1 MERFTG
7 TSYESAM
14 QLAKDK
20 FKNGFEVI
28 NTREIDLSNSG
39 LSNESLFE
47 ITVTPNKSIP
57 EPIEMEKLTDTNN
70 SNLLKLIKKELE
82 PAKELKMEILLLRQE
97 IDLLSRRISNLI
109 HPDLETKEIPIYDLL
124 CEIGFEK
131 PLALKFFIIKG

>member
-47 ITVTPNKSIP
+47 ITVTPN
-57 EPIEMEKLTDTNN
+57 
-70 SNLLKLIKKELE
+70 
-82 PAKELKMEILLLRQE
+82 
-97 IDLLSRRISNLI
+97 
-109 HPDLETKEIPIYDLL
+109 
-124 CEIGFEK
+124 
-131 PLALKFFIIKG
+131 